1 MRVSGRVGVSLWA
14 LAMASVGGAQDRPSS
29 GTTASLRGVSTGA
42 GGAIVWASGTHG
54 TVLRSDDSGSHWRA
68 GVIAGAATFDLR
80 GIVAVGRDTVY
91 AMVSGADTA
100 RIYRTVS
107 GGDQWTLVYDDTRH
121 GAFLDGVAWWDSAHG
136 IALGD
141 PIDGAFVVLRTD
153 DAGMHWR
160 AVDAAA
166 LPAARPG
173 EAAFAASN
181 GALAIGDSS
190 AAWFVTGGGPVAR
203 IFRTVDRG
211 AHWSAAVLPIA
222 AGTSSAG
229 AFAVAFRDRFHGLV
243 VGGDYA
249 AAPTGPGR
257 DGAPRAAIAR
267 TEDGGASWTVADSG
281 QSLPYLSSVLPI
293 GGPAAVATGPLGSWL
308 TRNWGRTW
316 QPLDSVGYNAAAR
329 IGARVVVVGPRG
341 TIGLLAPH

>member
-1 MRVSGRVGVSLWA
+1 MRVLAAATMLASAVGSGVA
-14 LAMASVGGAQDRPSS
+14 GAQSRPTS

-42 GGAIVWASGTHG
+42 GRGIVWASGTHG
-54 TVLRSDDSGSHWRA
+54 TVVRSDDSGSHWRVA
-68 GVIAGAATFDLR
+68 AIAGASSFDLR
-80 GIVAVGRDTVY
+80 GIVAIGRDTVY
-91 AMVSGADTA
+91 AMVSGTDTA

-107 GGDQWTLVYDDTRH
+107 GGDQWTLVYDDTRR
-121 GAFLDGVAWWDSAHG
+121 GAFLDGIAWWDSSHG

-153 DAGMHWR
+153 DAGLHWR
-160 AVDAAA
+160 AVDATA

-181 GALAIGDSS
+181 GALAVGDSS

-203 IFRTVDRG
+203 VFRSVDRG

-229 AFAVAFRDRFHGLV
+229 AFAVAFRDRLHGLV
-243 VGGDYA
+243 VGGDY

-267 TEDGGASWTVADSG
+267 TDDGGQSWSADSG
-281 QSLPYLSSVLPI
+281 QSIPYLSAVIATGDL
-293 GGPAAVATGPLGSWL
+293 GAVATGPLGSWATRDWGL
-308 TRNWGRTW
+308 TWA
-316 QPLDSVGYNAAAR
+316 PLDSVGYNAAAR
-329 IGARVVVVGPRG
+329 LGPRVIAVG
-341 TIGLLAPH
+341 AHGAIGLLTPP